1 MGETR
6 FTEEHHWLRVEEDG
20 TITIGITEYAQEQLG
35 DVVYVELPRVEQ
47 EVVPGEEAA
56 IVESVKTT
64 SDIKAP
70 IGGTVAEVNE
80 KLADSPELVNKDPM
94 GDGWL
99 FRVQLEEEGIELDDF
114 MSEHAY
120 QEYVEGL

>member
-6 FTEEHHWLRVEEDG
+6 FTEEHHWLRVEDDG
-20 TITIGITEYAQEQLG
+20 TITVGITEYAQEQLG
-35 DVVYVELPRVEQ
+35 DVVYVELPQIELTVM
-47 EVVPGEEAA
+47 PGDEAA
-56 IVESVKTT
+56 VIESVKTT

-70 IGGTVAEVNE
+70 VAGTVTEINE
-80 KLADSPELVNKDPM
+80 KLAETPGLVNKDPM
-94 GDGWL
+94 GEGWL
-99 FRVQLEEEGIELDDF
+99 FRVEVGEEGAELDEF

>member
-20 TITIGITEYAQEQLG
+20 TITVGITEYAQEQLG
-35 DVVYVELPRVEQ
+35 DVVYVELPKVEQ
-47 EVVPGEEAA
+47 ILSLGDEAA
-56 IVESVKTT
+56 VVESVKTT

-70 IGGTVAEVNE
+70 VGGTVVEVNE
-80 KLADSPELVNKDPM
+80 KLADAPELVNKDPM
-94 GDGWL
+94 GAGWL
-99 FRVQLEEEGIELDDF
+99 FRVDVGEEGAELDEF

>member
-6 FTEEHHWLRVEEDG
+6 FTEEHHWLRVEDDG

-35 DVVYVELPRVEQ
+35 DVVYVELPQMEQ
-47 EVVPGEEAA
+47 EVLPGDEAA
-56 IVESVKTT
+56 VVESVKTT

-70 IGGTVAEVNE
+70 IGGTVVEVNE
-80 KLADSPELVNKDPM
+80 KLGDAPELVNKDPM
-94 GDGWL
+94 GEGWL
-99 FRVQLEEEGIELDDF
+99 FRVELGEEMFELDDF